1 MSGLEEHVRAA
12 LARESAPWA
21 AEALPVAGLLARHL
35 ELLLEANDAFNLVS
49 RADASAGRLVARHLV
64 DSLRALPFLPPPG
77 AARSLVD
84 VGSGGGFPA
93 IPLLAVR
100 PDLRGALVE
109 STGKKAR
116 FLEAVVRDLGLTAR
130 VVNARFP
137 APALDEMS
145 DLPPVDLL
153 TSRAVADSGKIVR
166 QARRIL
172 APGARALLWTVEP
185 LVARILRR
193 SGGTAR
199 FERGDGEQGIAV
211 VECFT

>member
-1 MSGLEEHVRAA
+1 MSGLAREVRVALEREGAPWARAA
-12 LARESAPWA
+12 LPA
-21 AEALPVAGLLARHL
+21 AERLGRYL
-35 ELLLEANDAFNLVS
+35 ELLLEANEAFNLVS
-49 RADASAGRLVARHLV
+49 ASDAAPDRLVARHLV
-64 DSLRALPFLPPPG
+64 DSLRALPFLPPSG
-77 AARSLVD
+77 GRTMLLD

-116 FLEAVVRDLGLTAR
+116 FLSEVVRDLGLTAR

-153 TSRAVADSGKIVR
+153 TSRAVADSGRLVR
-166 QARRIL
+166 WARRIL

-185 LVARILRR
+185 LVPRIGRQA
-193 SGGTAR
+193 GGSVR
-199 FERGDGEQGIAV
+199 FERFDGETGVAV